1 MNKLEKLKEDINT
14 QITVFETMR
23 LMRGELGLSQME
35 NDTLGLLYRTM
46 VVLDKTRVIR
56 KEETHED

>member
-35 NDTLGLLYRTM
+35 IDTLGLLYRTM